1 MNFYDSEKI
10 KDLLKPL
17 NYMHS
22 ESPEDCELAILN
34 TCHIRE
40 KASDKMYSDIGRL
53 ANYKKNKIALGKN
66 MTIAICGCVAQA
78 EGKEIIK
85 RNKDVDIILGPQNY
99 HLLPK
104 ILKEK
109 HKSEQYI
116 ENNFP
121 KESKFDY
128 LLDPTFNGVSAFV
141 SIQEGCDKFCTFCVV
156 PYTRGAEYS
165 RSVLEIK
172 MEVEKL
178 TSLGVKEVTLLG
190 QNVNAY
196 HGYFSNQEK
205 EKVFDLSDLCRELSK
220 NAKLKRIRYITSH
233 PSDMSEKQIL
243 EHKLNKK
250 LMPYLHLPIQSGS
263 NKILKE
269 MNRNYTKEE
278 YIKII
283 ENLKKA
289 RPDIALTSDF
299 IVGFP
304 GESEKDFDD
313 TMDVIKL
320 LGFAGS
326 YSFKY
331 SPRPGTP
338 ASLIKNTVDERVTD
352 KRLKIMQTELSKQQ
366 KDFNNSF
373 IGKKLSVLIEKV
385 GKKKNQ
391 YVGRSEYLQP
401 IHLISKDSLV
411 SKIVDVKIES
421 ITAYSLHGK
430 IN

>member
-1 MNFYDSEKI
+1 
-10 KDLLKPL
+10 
-17 NYMHS
+17 
-22 ESPEDCELAILN
+22 
-34 TCHIRE
+34 
-40 KASDKMYSDIGRL
+40 
-53 ANYKKNKIALGKN
+53 
-66 MTIAICGCVAQA
+66 
-78 EGKEIIK
+78 
-85 RNKDVDIILGPQNY
+85 
-99 HLLPK
+99 
-104 ILKEK
+104 
-109 HKSEQYI
+109 
-116 ENNFP
+116 
-121 KESKFDY
+121 
-128 LLDPTFNGVSAFV
+128 
-141 SIQEGCDKFCTFCVV
+141 
-156 PYTRGAEYS
+156 
-165 RSVLEIK
+165 
-172 MEVEKL
+172 
-178 TSLGVKEVTLLG
+178 
-190 QNVNAY
+190 
-196 HGYFSNQEK
+196 
-205 EKVFDLSDLCRELSK
+205 
-220 NAKLKRIRYITSH
+220 
-233 PSDMSEKQIL
+233 
-243 EHKLNKK
+243 
-250 LMPYLHLPIQSGS
+250 MPYLHLPIQSGS

-269 MNRNYTKEE
+269 MNRNYTREE

-283 ENLKKA
+283 ENLKIA

-338 ASLIKNTVDERVTD
+338 ASLIRNTVDERVSD
-352 KRLKIMQTELSKQQ
+352 KRLKIIQTELAKQQ

-373 IGKKLSVLIEKV
+373 LGKKLSVLIEKV

-401 IHLISKDSLV
+401 IHLISNDSLV